1 MLDHHAS
8 PRQTYQPTSMDDNCF
23 PLTFATPGEAVVLRE
38 IRAGDRLR
46 KRLYAL
52 GLNIGMTVRVVQ
64 SATSG
69 PLILAVT
76 NDARLA
82 IGHGMAQKIMVSR
95 TPITR

>member
-8 PRQTYQPTSMDDNCF
+8 PRQPYQPTSIDDSCF
-23 PLTFATPGEAVVLRE
+23 PLTFALPGEAVVLRE

-46 KRLYAL
+46 KRLHAL

-82 IGHGMAQKIMVSR
+82 IGYGMAQKIMVSR